1 MRKILLPI
9 LSEMIQ
15 LILRL
20 RHISVSYTHLV
31 LTMSTGT
38 VKFFNAEKGYGFITE
53 ESGKEIFIHY
63 SAIQI
68 DGYKTLNEGQRV
80 RFAIVEGNRGE
91 QAADVTLIA

>member
-1 MRKILLPI
+1 MLFRSTK
-9 LSEMIQ
+9 
-15 LILRL
+15 
-20 RHISVSYTHLV
+20 
-31 LTMSTGT
+31 MSTGT

>member
-1 MRKILLPI
+1 
-9 LSEMIQ
+9 
-15 LILRL
+15 
-20 RHISVSYTHLV
+20 
-31 LTMSTGT
+31 MSTGT

>member
-1 MRKILLPI
+1 MTQYVQDPMFVIFLYIGGLLI
-9 LSEMIQ
+9 DTRIGG
-15 LILRL
+15 
-20 RHISVSYTHLV
+20 TK
-31 LTMSTGT
+31 MSTGT

>member
-1 MRKILLPI
+1 
-9 LSEMIQ
+9 
-15 LILRL
+15 
-20 RHISVSYTHLV
+20 
-31 LTMSTGT
+31 MSTGT
-38 VKFFNAEKGYGFITE
+38 VKFFNADKGYGFITE

-91 QAADVTLIA
+91 QAADVTLIALLKT

>member
-1 MRKILLPI
+1 MCFFIPI
-9 LSEMIQ
+9 DFSLFTEQ
-15 LILRL
+15 NGG
-20 RHISVSYTHLV
+20 TK
-31 LTMSTGT
+31 MSTGT

>member
-1 MRKILLPI
+1 
-9 LSEMIQ
+9 
-15 LILRL
+15 
-20 RHISVSYTHLV
+20 
-31 LTMSTGT
+31 MSTGT

-80 RFAIVEGNRGE
+80 RLAIFEGNRGE